1 MEQPKPK
8 QYKTNVPKADKD
20 FDTLVT
26 NVNTKW
32 EQNQWLTLLW
42 ITQPQFAT
50 TATAYTASL
59 NQRDMTASRRGGLT
73 ATLEDLDRKIDKG
86 ETYIK
91 NYLSEKFDSNPEAH
105 YAAFGIVHGNEKYTI
120 PHDRDTRKNALL
132 LILPALA
139 QFGFEDKK
147 YGLAYWQEIAMQ
159 YPQQLLLAS
168 AKDGATSTETG
179 SKNVN
184 KAQLKEALNSI
195 VLVLKGNYPG
205 TWKSVL
211 RDWGFQKEK
220 Y

>member
-8 QYKTNVPKADKD
+8 QYKANVPKADKD

-26 NVNTKW
+26 NVSTKW
-32 EQNQWLTLLW
+32 EQNEWLKLLW
-42 ITQPQFAT
+42 LTQPQFAT
-50 TATAYTASL
+50 TAAAYTTSL

-86 ETYIK
+86 ESFIK
-91 NYLSEKFDSNPEAH
+91 NYLSEKYDSNPEAH
-105 YAAFGIVHGNEKYTI
+105 YAAFGIVYSKEQYTI
-120 PHDRDTRKNALL
+120 PHDRDTRKKALL
-132 LILPALA
+132 LIIPALA

-147 YGLAYWQEIAMQ
+147 YGLAYWQEIATQ
-159 YPQQLLLAS
+159 YPLLMKQTA
-168 AKDGATSTETG
+168 AKDGETSTETG
-179 SKNVN
+179 SKNVH
-184 KAQLKEALNSI
+184 KAELKRALNSI
-195 VLVLKGNYPG
+195 IFVLKGNYPD